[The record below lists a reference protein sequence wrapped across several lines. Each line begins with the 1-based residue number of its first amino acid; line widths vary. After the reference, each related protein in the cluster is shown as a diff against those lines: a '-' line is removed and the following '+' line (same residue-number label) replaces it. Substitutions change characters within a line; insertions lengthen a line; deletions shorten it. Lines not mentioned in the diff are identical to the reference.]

1 MQQSAEINTHCTV
14 NRTMKLDFALLNAIV
29 AVANAGGFREAARVT
44 GTNPSRLSDAVRR
57 AEQQLGVRL
66 FNRTTRTVALTDAGK
81 ALMERLQ
88 PAMSEVDAALDAIN
102 RYRSTPSGTLRLN
115 VPVSAARLV
124 LPAIVPAFLAHYPDI
139 QLEIV
144 AESNVQDVFRDSCDA
159 GIRYDECLEQDMVAL
174 PIGPRRQRFVAA
186 ASPHYLQQHGIPR
199 HPRDLIAHNCIR
211 GRYAS
216 GVMPEWEFERDGET
230 LRVQVNGTLVV
241 SVGAAMDL
249 AVQAAI
255 AGSGIIYLFEEWLHS
270 PIERGELTPVL
281 EPWWLSFN
289 GPYLYYNS
297 RRLIP
302 APLQAFIDF
311 VRAQASYGYIT
322 R

>member
-1 MQQSAEINTHCTV
+1 MQQSAEIHTQCTDC
-14 NRTMKLDFALLNAIV
+14 RTMKLDFALLNAIV
-29 AVANAGGFREAARVT
+29 AVANAGGFREAARIT
-44 GTNPSRLSDAVRR
+44 GSNPSRLSDAVRR

-66 FNRTTRTVALTDAGK
+66 FNRTTRTVALTEAGK
-81 ALMERLQ
+81 MLIERLQ
-88 PAMSEVDAALDAIN
+88 PAMNEVDAALDAIN
-102 RYRSTPSGTLRLN
+102 RYRTTPSGTLRLN

-124 LPAIVPAFLAHYPDI
+124 LPAIVPDFLARYPDI
-139 QLEIV
+139 RLEII

-174 PIGPRRQRFVAA
+174 PIGPRRQRFAA
-186 ASPHYLQQHGIPR
+186 AVSPAYLQQHGRPE
-199 HPRDLIAHNCIR
+199 HPRDLIHHNCIR

-216 GVMPEWEFERDGET
+216 GVMTDWEFSGEAEPF
-230 LRVQVNGTLVV
+230 RVQVKGSLVV
-241 SVGAAMDL
+241 SIGSAVDL
-249 AVQAAI
+249 AVQSAI
-255 AGSGIIYLFEEWLHS
+255 AGSGVIYLFEEWLRPALENGALI
-270 PIERGELTPVL
+270 PIL

-311 VRAQASYGYIT
+311 VRTTGQATDI
-322 R
+322 